1 MAKIAAAII
10 VALVFSALFFPA
22 VACGVEPE
30 GAVSFRWALVSMMGE
45 ADDRQVVPI
54 VKDTMLRTGDRFKIF
69 AAPEKGTFVY
79 LIYRSSQN
87 QIHLLYPHRAKGYDD
102 PGSHSAVVIPAGRQW
117 FQLDDHAGEEVFNLI
132 AADRRLTNL
141 EMLLLR
147 HEKTEAVSERSA
159 AAKQIQDEIRRLR
172 WENRG
177 FKTIAERPTAVMGQL
192 RGVQRPPE
200 VDTEFPD
207 ITDHAVRIEARGFY
221 SRTYTIDHRQ

>member
-1 MAKIAAAII
+1 MAKIAAAMI
-10 VALVFSALFFPA
+10 VASVFSALLFPA
-22 VACGVEPE
+22 VASGVEPE
-30 GAVSFRWALVSMMGE
+30 GAVSFRWALVSMVGE
-45 ADDRQVVPI
+45 ADDRQVEPV
-54 VKDTMLRTGDRFKIF
+54 VKDTVLRTGDRFKIF

-102 PGSHSAVVIPAGRQW
+102 SGSHSAVVIPAGRQW
-117 FQLDDHAGEEVFNLI
+117 FQLDDHTGEEVFNLI
-132 AADRRLTNL
+132 AADRRLTDL
-141 EMLLLR
+141 EMLLLG
-147 HEKTEAVSERSA
+147 HEKAETASERSE
-159 AAKQIQDEIRRLR
+159 AAKQVQDEIRSLR

-177 FKTIAERPTAVMGQL
+177 FKAIAERPTAVMGQL

-200 VDTEFPD
+200 GNTEFPD

>member
-30 GAVSFRWALVSMMGE
+30 GAVSFRWALVSMIGE

-87 QIHLLYPHRAKGYDD
+87 QIHLLHPHRAKGYDD
-102 PGSHSAVVIPAGRQW
+102 SGSHSAVVIPAGRQW
-117 FQLDDHAGEEVFNLI
+117 FVLDDHTGEEVFNLI
-132 AADRRLTNL
+132 AANRRLTDL

-147 HEKTEAVSERSA
+147 HEKAETASERSE
-159 AAKQIQDEIRRLR
+159 AAKQVQDEIRRLR

-192 RGVQRPPE
+192 RGVQGPPE
-200 VDTEFPD
+200 GNTELPD